1 MARQVTIA
9 ELVSAVTKELGRGRF
24 IAFDYIKQTGER
36 GQYVHGAIPLDS
48 REFKCDEKPL
58 FHEEKRLFTVWCVTR
73 KGFRS
78 FKAETL
84 VSAKVAGEVLIPI
97 LD

>member
-1 MARQVTIA
+1 MREVPIA
-9 ELVSAVTKELGRGRF
+9 ELVSAVTKSLSRGRF
-24 IAFDYIKQTGER
+24 VAFDYIKSSGER

-48 REFKCDEKPL
+48 RDFKCEPKPL

-84 VSAKVAGEVLIPI
+84 VSATVNGEVLVPI